1 MGILGPGAKE
11 LVRKGLSDMPGRAGV
26 VIAESVRKRSVPKSK
41 HVKNY
46 RGRNFLGEMAKL
58 KKLTCAYFATPTKQ
72 SSVVREE
79 NVRCIYLFIA
89 CCPLRSITHT
99 DGLHYNEFIS
109 KLRNAFLFLWHK
121 FSLTPTSVF

>member
-1 MGILGPGAKE
+1 MGILGTSAKE

-89 CCPLRSITHT
+89 CCPLRSIPHT
-99 DGLHYNEFIS
+99 DNEFIN
-109 KLRNAFLFLWHK
+109 KMRNAFFCTLLQ
-121 FSLTPTSVF
+121 S